1 MQPIL
6 LLRVLRGGEGGGRE
20 GEGNFRIFW
29 VRWIRCTKYYLSKI
43 MFAGL
48 VEVLFSTDL
57 WSVRMKVVFGE
68 RKTGMSRAGPCTR
81 TLEFSRT
88 VYRNSLTACLIFVEL
103 WSIRRTTNFL
113 FICTC
118 VKISLSQSE
127 EQCLSVWRTG
137 CQGRHFRPKWQ
148 KVQQDAENCTVIA

>member
-6 LLRVLRGGEGGGRE
+6 LLRVLRGGGGGGGGG

-29 VRWIRCTKYYLSKI
+29 ARWIRCTKYYLSKI

-48 VEVLFSTDL
+48 VDVLFSTDL
-57 WSVRMKVVFGE
+57 CSVRTKAVFHE
-68 RKTGMSRAGPCTR
+68 RKTGMSRAGPCPR
-81 TLEFSRT
+81 ILEFSFT
-88 VYRNSLTACLIFVEL
+88 VYRNSLTTCLIFVEL

-127 EQCLSVWRTG
+127 EQCLRVFG
-137 CQGRHFRPKWQ
+137 
-148 KVQQDAENCTVIA
+148 VQDAKEDIFGLNGRKYSKMQKTAQ